1 MPRKGN
7 SGRKKGATSC
17 IRVSLKELN
26 SLLSDNATVLVNKRW
41 AEQVGVSVRY
51 EAVSMEGERVYS
63 TTQNV
68 NADSQLV
75 DVQINNLADEVEE
88 SVEVKTVDLT
98 TDTAEVI
105 DATQHLTRQQKRA
118 ILVLCKQRKVIC
130 SEI

>member
-7 SGRKKGATSC
+7 SGRKKGATTC

-63 TTQNV
+63 TSQNV
-68 NADSQLV
+68 IADSQLV
-75 DVQINNLADEVEE
+75 DVRINNLADEVEE

-105 DATQHLTRQQKRA
+105 DW
-118 ILVLCKQRKVIC
+118 
-130 SEI
+130 